1 MAENLFGRVPVGG
14 ITPSE
19 FKLDLDPLFK
29 ERQADVAD
37 RQVAVSEKTLE
48 LNEEKFNREKLVED
62 RTLKLAAL
70 KQVAGFDV
78 SNLPNHLAVSM
89 KFQLDEFERK
99 FKAGEYTPEGL
110 QTEAYRL
117 GSVFQFYGGHYE
129 ESKGYIE
136 EALTNNAVLTQAN
149 LNVGAGKQVV
159 IGESIVEM
167 NNKAGLFWEEGTY
180 DLEDNTGVFKV
191 LNSDPNYQGE
201 PTFTE
206 LRMTLDEAF
215 DKVASGQLKIPTIS
229 STGPYTTTTI
239 DVPMIG
245 LVDVA
250 KSAEILSYIQS
261 KTKDK
266 KFEKENAEEA
276 FDNYSRPDGSK
287 ATKSIRGAIRTHL
300 EGPGYGISFT
310 EEEAIA
316 FDNGDMDAIAQM
328 KQFTNADGT
337 NIDTYN
343 KLMERVREDFVEMAR
358 YESEEKAK
366 ASDITD
372 YQRKA
377 AAEKAK
383 LKADQ
388 DRFKFSIQSNWK
400 VQPQPNQQLTTSD
413 LVNVLQSVSI
423 PVDTDE
429 PLKVSVASQQGEISI
444 TGLTIT
450 PDRKVYISGTRD
462 TGVVGSPP
470 SSLDNKLIP
479 SAEVATIFN
488 AINQAYS
495 LEGDDRMSIDNVL
508 EKAANREYEQGP
520 STNAGSSAP

>member
-1 MAENLFGRVPVGG
+1 MPVGG

-37 RQVAVSEKTLE
+37 RQVAVSEGTLE
-48 LNEEKFNREKLVED
+48 LNQEKFNREKLTED
-62 RTLKLAAL
+62 RTLRLAAL
-70 KQVAGFDV
+70 QQIAGFDV
-78 SNLPNHLAVSM
+78 SSLPNDLAVNM
-89 KFQLDEFERK
+89 KYQLDEFQRK
-99 FKAGEYTPEGL
+99 FQAGEYNPEQL
-110 QTEAYRL
+110 QAEAYRL
-117 GSVFQFYGGHYE
+117 GSRYKFYGGRYS

-136 EALTNNAVLTQAN
+136 DALTDDAILTQAN

-167 NNKAGLFWEEGTY
+167 NNKAGLFWERGTY
-180 DLEDNTGVFKV
+180 DPETNTGVFKV
-191 LNSDPNYQGE
+191 LNPDPNQGAS

-206 LRMTLDEAF
+206 MRMTLDEAF
-215 DKVASGQLKIPTIS
+215 DKVSSGDLKIPTVS

-250 KSAEILSYIQS
+250 KSTEILSYIKS

-300 EGPGYGISFT
+300 EGPEYEISFT

-316 FDNGDMDAIAQM
+316 FDNGDMDAIAKM
-328 KQFTNADGT
+328 KQFTNANGT

-358 YESEEKAK
+358 YEVEEKDK
-366 ASDITD
+366 GSDITD

-400 VQPQPNQQLTTSD
+400 VQPQPNRQLTTSD
-413 LVNVLQSVSI
+413 LVDVLQSVSI

-444 TGLTIT
+444 TGLTVT

-470 SSLDNKLIP
+470 TSLDNKLIP

-520 STNAGSSAP
+520 STNAGSSAPR